1 MHGITRAHIERHG
14 RSVGDIAAALNER
27 LRGPTVY
34 SDAWAHDYTWLN
46 RIYESADRSPSFKL
60 DNLRALLDD
69 QQAAHWHE
77 VKATVL
83 GTLGSQ
89 RHRASADARLLQ
101 QTFLAVQAWRTAE
114 A

>member
-1 MHGITRAHIERHG
+1 MPPTAQARAFVGRHFLGIGGLRQVQPHG
-14 RSVGDIAAALNER
+14 
-27 LRGPTVY
+27 
-34 SDAWAHDYTWLN
+34 
-46 RIYESADRSPSFKL
+46 YESAERSPSFKL
-60 DNLRALLDD
+60 DNLRALLDE

-77 VKATVL
+77 VKATLL